1 MAKFGWAYINCSDT
15 GSAAAAGPAG
25 AVQFTHGTG
34 SMTGSYRFRYLTG
47 AYGQHTGSSTLILSG
62 NMVITGALS
71 ASLFHYESIAVI
83 DATGSTFFG
92 NSRDDRHFRTG
103 SLTIWGYSGS
113 ADDQPTSIL
122 SASSYSRQ
130 VFVKGF
136 GGGYKNITSSHYTAS
151 TENYILGVATPF
163 TGGTDP
169 VRVTIPSPSLYSAG
183 AVLVIKDEASA
194 RGGSSIVITRSAGAG
209 VATYTFDGDAYY
221 TLTGT
226 MPAISL
232 YSNGSNWFV
241 F

>member
-1 MAKFGWAYINCSDT
+1 MANFGWAYINCSST
-15 GSAAAAGPAG
+15 GSGGATVGVAPAG
-25 AVQFTHGTG
+25 AVQFVHGTG
-34 SMTGSYRFRYLTG
+34 SMTGSARFRYLTG
-47 AYGQHTGSSTLILSG
+47 AYGEHTGSSTLVLSG

-103 SLTIWGYSGS
+103 SFTIWGYSGS
-113 ADDQPTSIL
+113 ADDQPTAIL

-136 GGGYKNITSSHYTAS
+136 GGGYTHVTSSHHTAS
-151 TENYILGVATPF
+151 VGEYILGIATPF

-169 VRVTIPSPSLYSAG
+169 VRVTLPTATSMGSGSMMI
-183 AVLVIKDEASA
+183 IKDEVSV
-194 RGGSSIVITRSAGAG
+194 RGGSRIDLASTDKI
-209 VATYTFDGDAYY
+209 DGSTTY
-221 TLTGT
+221 TLTGS

-232 YSNGSNWFV
+232 YSNGSTWFV

>member
-1 MAKFGWAYINCSDT
+1 MANFGWAYINCSDT
-15 GSAAAAGPAG
+15 GSSGATVGVAPAG
-25 AVQFTHGTG
+25 AVQFVHGTG
-34 SMTGSYRFRYLTG
+34 SMTGSARFRYLTG
-47 AYGQHTGSSTLILSG
+47 AYGEHTGSSTLVLSG

-113 ADDQPTSIL
+113 TDDQPTSIL
-122 SASSYSRQ
+122 SASAYSRQ

-136 GGGYKNITSSHYTAS
+136 GGGYRNVTSSHYTAS
-151 TENYILGVATPF
+151 TENYILGIATPF

-169 VRVTIPSPSLYSAG
+169 VRLTIPSASLFG
-183 AVLVIKDEASA
+183 TGGMLIIKDEASN
-194 RGGSSIVITRSAGAG
+194 RGGSSIVITRSVTDDNTIDGA
-209 VATYTFDGDAYY
+209 ASY